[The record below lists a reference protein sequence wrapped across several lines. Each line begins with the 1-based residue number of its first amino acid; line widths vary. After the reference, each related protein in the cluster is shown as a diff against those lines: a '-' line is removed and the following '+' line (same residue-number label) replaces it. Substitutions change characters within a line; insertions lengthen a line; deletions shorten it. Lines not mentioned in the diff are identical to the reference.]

1 MVEKFGVEEFMV
13 EVSWL
18 KSPGLKSRG
27 CNVLQPPIRND
38 KNGKM

>member
-13 EVSWL
+13 EESWL
-18 KSPGLKSRG
+18 KSPGLKSPG
-27 CNVLQPPIRND
+27 CNGLQPSIRND